1 MDLKTA
7 SKLGSYIS
15 KDYAE
20 DLLRLLA
27 NYKDISAS
35 EAASRLGLHI
45 KTAQEFMEAMVS
57 LDIFEKEEVYEKKRP
72 YFRYSLKK
80 ERITME
86 IDLTALV
93 KKQEP
98 EAILHRKIKE
108 RNNANV
114 RFAASRDNRSISS
127 ITIWIGKGR
136 QRKERKINLTPSQG
150 KFLFHLPFPT
160 ARHAAI
166 AEIMEKAQVDPSFTN
181 EILDIVDLLKKHNV
195 IEDG

>member
-7 SKLGSYIS
+7 SKLGNYIS

-114 RFAASRDNRSISS
+114 RFAA
-127 ITIWIGKGR
+127 
-136 QRKERKINLTPSQG
+136 
-150 KFLFHLPFPT
+150 
-160 ARHAAI
+160 
-166 AEIMEKAQVDPSFTN
+166 
-181 EILDIVDLLKKHNV
+181 
-195 IEDG
+195 